1 MLLGDDFLLNT
12 EWARKLYHCHAEKM
26 PIIDYHCHLVPA
38 EIYENKSY
46 ENLAQVWLY
55 DNGFGD
61 HYKWRLMRAN
71 GTPESVIRGDDDH
84 AKYLAFVD
92 AVERAIGNPIY
103 DWSHLELRR
112 FFGIDLTICRKNAEE
127 IWERAN
133 ALLATP
139 DFTAKRL
146 IQRMNVK
153 CVCTTDDPA
162 SDLAYH
168 KLLAAEEADNGFKV
182 LPTFRPD
189 GLMNISAAGF
199 ADYCDKLCEVSGTE
213 VTDWESLK
221 AAARQRL
228 DYFHEVGGRLADHG
242 MNSFVFCPATDE
254 QVDEI
259 VCRALNEEGC
269 SASEAAAYQ
278 TALTLFLTGEYERRG
293 WTLQLHMNCFRND
306 SSKNFEKLGVDAGFD
321 TVGDQPDMVYQIKCL
336 LDAAEQADGLPKCIL
351 YSLND
356 ADWLGLASLAG
367 AFQCSP
373 TKPKIQFGNAWWF
386 NDTFS
391 GMKKQ
396 ITTFAEQGLLGNFTG
411 MLTDSRSFLSYPRHE
426 YFRRVLCH
434 TIGEWVELG
443 RLPEDEDYLGGIVED
458 ICYNNAHDYFGFFE

>member
-55 DNGFGD
+55 
-61 HYKWRLMRAN
+61 
-71 GTPESVIRGDDDH
+71 
-84 AKYLAFVD
+84 
-92 AVERAIGNPIY
+92 
-103 DWSHLELRR
+103 
-112 FFGIDLTICRKNAEE
+112 
-127 IWERAN
+127 
-133 ALLATP
+133 
-139 DFTAKRL
+139 
-146 IQRMNVK
+146 
-153 CVCTTDDPA
+153 
-162 SDLAYH
+162 
-168 KLLAAEEADNGFKV
+168 DNGFKV

-278 TALTLFLTGEYERRG
+278 TALTLFLMGEYECRG

-367 AFQCSP
+367 TFQCSP
-373 TKPKIQFGNAWWF
+373 AKPKIQFGNAWWF

-396 ITTFAEQGLLGNFTG
+396 ITTFAEQGLLGNITG
-411 MLTDSRSFLSYPRHE
+411 AAPAPTSAPSRRRRSTPPR
-426 YFRRVLCH
+426 RSSTCSS
-434 TIGEWVELG
+434 T
-443 RLPEDEDYLGGIVED
+443 
-458 ICYNNAHDYFGFFE
+458 A